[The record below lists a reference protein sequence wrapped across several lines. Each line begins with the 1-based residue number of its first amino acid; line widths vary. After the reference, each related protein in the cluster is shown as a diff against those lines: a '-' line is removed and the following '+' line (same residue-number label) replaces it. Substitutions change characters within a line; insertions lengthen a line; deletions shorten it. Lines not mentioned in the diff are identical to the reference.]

1 MEEAGKLESRKIS
14 ENEFS
19 FNWHFCKREQ
29 KSSYHSPTFGTLCSL
44 FSDCYLSLHF
54 VNPFK
59 HSIIIFYLRDCYA
72 SSEVS
77 SVSLMVF
84 TLDGNSYPL
93 TSLMVAEECGLDSYS
108 VICQFYL
115 PYATYLST
123 EKFIFKLQLKLP
135 KDLTSPPELSLPLQ
149 ESKSH
154 KKSSSAPVNEDSRNK
169 SYVDNPKELIQDL
182 RSIYTSGEMCD
193 LEIRIGENILR
204 AHKFMLCSRSPV
216 FKKMME
222 HDFLESSSNSITI
235 TDCSEIPFEKFLMY
249 LYTGE
254 IEDRSMETVVPLYSL
269 GDRYDVPP
277 LRNAC
282 SHILQNKL
290 SESADEVA
298 NIVCDVLQLAELHND
313 MKLKDLAVSFIVN
326 HFPVVSNKQSW
337 RDLMNSDFKLTSEV
351 LALVVTACQKLQ
363 T

>member
-1 MEEAGKLESRKIS
+1 M
-14 ENEFS
+14 
-19 FNWHFCKREQ
+19 
-29 KSSYHSPTFGTLCSL
+29 
-44 FSDCYLSLHF
+44 
-54 VNPFK
+54 
-59 HSIIIFYLRDCYA
+59 
-72 SSEVS
+72 
-77 SVSLMVF
+77 
-84 TLDGNSYPL
+84 
-93 TSLMVAEECGLDSYS
+93 
-108 VICQFYL
+108 
-115 PYATYLST
+115 
-123 EKFIFKLQLKLP
+123 EKFLFTLQLKLP
-135 KDLTSPPELSLPLQ
+135 EARIAKPKFSLSFLKN
-149 ESKSH
+149 KSH
-154 KKSSSAPVNEDSRNK
+154 NKFSSAPVNEEPK
-169 SYVDNPKELIQDL
+169 IKPYPKELIQDL

-204 AHKFMLCSRSPV
+204 ADKFMLCSRSPV

-235 TDCSEIPFEKFLMY
+235 TDCSEITFKNFLMY

-313 MKLKDLAVSFIVN
+313 MKLKDLAYM
-326 HFPVVSNKQSW
+326 
-337 RDLMNSDFKLTSEV
+337 D
-351 LALVVTACQKLQ
+351 
-363 T
+363 

>member
-1 MEEAGKLESRKIS
+1 MEAGGKIESRKIS

-19 FNWHFCKREQ
+19 YNWHFCNIKYFTVYE
-29 KSSYHSPTFGTLCSL
+29 SPTFGTLCSSL
-44 FSDCYLSLHF
+44 SGCHLKLVLSKFS
-54 VNPFK
+54 K
-59 HSIIIFYLRDCYA
+59 HYIFNFNLRGCYA
-72 SSEVS
+72 SSKVS
-77 SVSLMVF
+77 SASLTSF
-84 TLDGNSYPL
+84 TSNGQSYPL
-93 TSLMVAEECGLDSYS
+93 TLLRVVKERDLKSNPML
-108 VICQFYL
+108 CQFHL
-115 PYATYLST
+115 TNKMFNDS
-123 EKFIFKLQLKLP
+123 EKYIFTLQLKLS
-135 KDLTSPPELSLPLQ
+135 KALSSGTDLSLPLQ
-149 ESKSH
+149 ENKSH
-154 KKSSSAPVNEDSRNK
+154 KKSSSAPVNQESRNEP
-169 SYVDNPKELIQDL
+169 YVDNPKELIQDL

-222 HDFLESSSNSITI
+222 HDCLETSSNSITI
-235 TDCSEIPFEKFLMY
+235 TDCSEIPFKKFLMY

-269 GDRYDVPP
+269 GDKYDVPA

-282 SHILQNKL
+282 SDILQNKL
-290 SESADEVA
+290 SESGDEVS

-313 MKLKDLAVSFIVN
+313 MKLKDLTVSFIVN

-337 RDLMNSDFKLTSEV
+337 KDLMDSDFKLTSEV